1 TDDNRSWNCGW
12 EGDDGVSVQVVALRR
27 RQLRNAWALLMLSH
41 GVPMFVAGDEF
52 ARTQGGNNNAYNQD
66 NEASWIDWDRRDE
79 WTGLEAFVRR
89 IIAFRSDHPVLF
101 RPGWWADDVEWFGAS
116 GGPDLA
122 GHSRSIAW
130 HLPGL
135 YVMANMWW
143 EPLEFQVQA
152 PGPWQVA
159 VDTSRPVGFL
169 EDGGPAGASVEVA
182 ARSIVVLTTRPQPSH
197 APAPPS

>member
-1 TDDNRSWNCGW
+1 MLWQAESWGS
-12 EGDDGVSVQVVALRR
+12 DG
-27 RQLRNAWALLMLSH
+27 
-41 GVPMFVAGDEF
+41 
-52 ARTQGGNNNAYNQD
+52 
-66 NEASWIDWDRRDE
+66 
-79 WTGLEAFVRR
+79 
-89 IIAFRSDHPVLF
+89 
-101 RPGWWADDVEWFGAS
+101 EWFGAD
-116 GGPDLA
+116 GPPDVA
-122 GHSRSIAW
+122 SHSRSLAW
-130 HLPGL
+130 HVDGL